1 MGGGVEEAD
10 EEDDKNHFY
19 ELFHGPL
26 MYLHSTFTYKD
37 VKFLIATV
45 NPRLRLAYH
54 WEVTPSV
61 MNCST
66 SANSA
71 KPGIPGRNFSGPVS
85 IDKDH
90 KRIPGHIIVC
100 LLVKFF
106 VNHFQ

>member
-1 MGGGVEEAD
+1 MYTS
-10 EEDDKNHFY
+10 EDM
-19 ELFHGPL
+19 P
-26 MYLHSTFTYKD
+26 
-37 VKFLIATV
+37 
-45 NPRLRLAYH
+45 
-54 WEVTPSV
+54 
-61 MNCST
+61 
-66 SANSA
+66 SANLA